1 MSTPAIDCKSLC
13 KGYMSG
19 TTRVEVLHGLDLQ
32 AHCGE
37 MLMIAGPS
45 GSGKTTLLSLI
56 CGILRADSGRVSL
69 FGTDIA
75 EMGERSLTA
84 FRAAT
89 VGFVFQQFQLIPT
102 LTVLE
107 NASLPLILTGTGFGA
122 AKRAALAIL
131 DRLGIAHLAKRQ
143 PAMLSG
149 GQQQRVAIA
158 RALVHEPRL
167 LICDEPTSALDSES
181 GAATMALLKEAALAT
196 DRCVVVVTHDARI
209 FSFANRIATMA
220 DGRVISISTTPPP
233 HP

>member
-1 MSTPAIDCKSLC
+1 
-13 KGYMSG
+13 MSG

-75 EMGERSLTA
+75 EMGERSLTS

-102 LTVLE
+102 LAVLE

-122 AKRAALAIL
+122 AKRAALAML
-131 DRLGIAHLAKRQ
+131 DRLGIAHLANRQ

-209 FSFANRIATMA
+209 FSLANRIATMA
-220 DGRVISISTTPPP
+220 DGRVISISTTPPS
-233 HP
+233 HS